1 MTSKILG
8 LLIGL
13 PNLSWMYDVR
23 RAARTISAHHTSS
36 SSLSTTSLNN
46 NMMGIINM
54 KCITIL
60 LALVVYSSVTSP
72 FIFGPPSQSISRQ
85 QSIIIT
91 SLYAKKTSTKQKKK
105 KNKNASTSGFGGAA
119 TEDCPCGSGL
129 GYMKC
134 CGKLHKDAKAYAE

>member
-1 MTSKILG
+1 
-8 LLIGL
+8 
-13 PNLSWMYDVR
+13 
-23 RAARTISAHHTSS
+23 
-36 SSLSTTSLNN
+36 
-46 NMMGIINM
+46 MMGIINM

-85 QSIIIT
+85 RRIA
-91 SLYAKKTSTKQKKK
+91 SLFAKKTSTKQKKK

>member
-1 MTSKILG
+1 M
-8 LLIGL
+8 
-13 PNLSWMYDVR
+13 D
-23 RAARTISAHHTSS
+23 
-36 SSLSTTSLNN
+36 
-46 NMMGIINM
+46 INM

-60 LALVVYSSVTSP
+60 LSLVVYSSVTSP
-72 FIFGPPSQSISRQ
+72 FTFGPPSQSISRQ